1 LLGSTMMVGTS
12 VAMPLNA
19 LSQASNEA
27 AANVQDV
34 RLVCGP
40 RGCWNRPGRLVRR
53 GPGWQRFGWRGPGW
67 GPGWSPGWGPGF
79 GVGFGPGWG
88 PGFGVGWGPGWRG
101 GWWG

>member
-12 VAMPLNA
+12 VAMPLNG
-19 LSQASNEA
+19 LSQASKEV

-40 RGCWNRPGRLVRR
+40 RGCWNRPGPLLRR
-53 GPGWQRFGWRGPGW
+53 GPGWQQWGWRGPVF
-67 GPGWSPGWGPGF
+67 GPGFGPGF
-79 GVGFGPGWG
+79 GVGFG
-88 PGFGVGWGPGWRG
+88 WGPGWQRW